1 MGMNRFYDQDA
12 MERLFGWRTSAYQR
26 IYDEKRRL
34 APNIAIYTPM
44 YVHNVLDQLIHVL
57 NVVGYALD
65 HPLQPDFLYFTMT
78 GSIYDAY
85 KNLFIRIFHAAHDT
99 YRDVSRRRWT
109 LCYAVPV
116 GWFRWVSIWLPAFR
130 CVRDRFSQEY
140 PPDHI
145 HFMGLT
151 GASIASPLFLDGHV
165 DIGLFPANITTVSAL
180 QTTLFINAWDPHS
193 IPGNGNTQD
202 NSLDGHMG
210 RATMIGVLGWGAT
223 NHYLLASSRYVLTT

>member
-85 KNLFIRIFHAAHDT
+85 KNLFIRIFHAARHLHMT
-99 YRDVSRRRWT
+99 HIVMS
-109 LCYAVPV
+109 LV
-116 GWFRWVSIWLPAFR
+116 GAG
-130 CVRDRFSQEY
+130 
-140 PPDHI
+140 
-145 HFMGLT
+145 HFAT
-151 GASIASPLFLDGHV
+151 
-165 DIGLFPANITTVSAL
+165 LFPLGGSDGFQSGFPPFVVFVTDSHKSTHRII
-180 QTTLFINAWDPHS
+180 FILW
-193 IPGNGNTQD
+193 
-202 NSLDGHMG
+202 
-210 RATMIGVLGWGAT
+210 V
-223 NHYLLASSRYVLTT
+223 